1 MKRKIKFI
9 IAIFICLLFFASC
22 DFFEYVQ
29 NEAEDPELVS
39 SREKY
44 IEELSEVRFLEE
56 FREEEQRTYIL
67 ALNEGINQLNDCIH
81 KDLLEGIFLENK
93 TIILSIKTDKDY
105 LEEEEA
111 KQKLMLEYIE
121 KLKQVSSSD
130 DYLDA
135 EQEIYHYFLELG
147 IAALEE
153 NTVLENYEK
162 IFTAYKERI
171 EEIKTK
177 DIYIQEWQVA
187 FCKSVEEY
195 VDFDIY
201 RQAEQEAIKELNNA
215 TKERILS
222 LNTYEAMDNVIRDYK
237 TKVYSFLTDAEHY
250 ANELATLKQE
260 ALKEIKEYRNISEYR
275 ETEQNVWNAIV
286 FSFENLIS
294 GYMDKALVISA
305 LQEHKLILDSLKTN
319 AQYYEEERLELIEEC
334 YNDLLSQIDFS
345 HMSEEN
351 QIYYQK
357 YCDDSKK
364 VLLEIPLKEEI
375 QKRHLIYKEELF
387 TSLVQAG
394 DANAIKKYKEN
405 VIDKLKIYLDET
417 DYRDEQKT
425 EIKNI
430 LFAQSVE
437 ISSLESFDEIE
448 EEVKRSERL
457 LDEVPTNEELW
468 KEEDEAFVQTL
479 SAKYTTILDMP
490 ACLDEANDYY
500 ELAQIIDFYA
510 FYQINSMSF
519 ERNRFRVKIH
529 FENDKT
535 ATWIKNE
542 VYWYC
547 ELLRSTIGVDAV
559 FEKNRNLV
567 ITLIPYDFASQSNKT
582 LMEPVFK
589 NDCHT
594 YYDQEED
601 ISSRIRRGIDFD
613 DFKYLKY
620 KKEIPV
626 WNTQQLWY
634 ALEHE
639 YIPICQ
645 ENSMAELVLNK
656 AKEILREIITDD
668 MSDEEKIFEIFS
680 WFGRNVQYDFYMGEY
695 NNSSDMNAYPEE
707 NISLLNSFFAEGALL
722 DGLAVCSGYA
732 KAYLI
737 LLRLEGIES
746 VRILARCHQ
755 LKGKNSINGRDDG
768 TGGYGSH
775 EFVYIKMGDEW
786 YFSDIEK
793 STCEARQDLIS
804 YVYLL
809 LPPSFETYG
818 FTVMYPQLNLATSI
832 SKIYKKVKFDEK
844 SLLIN
849 DLISL
854 KEFMGQF
861 ESRDGKYQTSII
873 VDPKQ
878 YFNATNDLVDLIPEG
893 FDIYV
898 LKVGNNI
905 SEIIIYN

>member
-9 IAIFICLLFFASC
+9 IAIFICLLFCASC

-29 NEAEDPELVS
+29 NEAEDSELVS

-44 IEELSEVRFLEE
+44 IEELSEVRSLEE

-111 KQKLMLEYIE
+111 KQKLMLDYIE
-121 KLKQVSSSD
+121 KLQHVSNTD
-130 DYLDA
+130 DYLDD

-153 NTVLENYEK
+153 NTILENYEK

-201 RQAEQEAIKELNNA
+201 RQAEQEAIKELNTT
-215 TKERILS
+215 TKEKILS
-222 LNTYEAMDNVIRDYK
+222 LNTYEDMDNVVRDYK
-237 TKVYSFLTDAEHY
+237 TKIYSFLTDAEHY
-250 ANELATLKQE
+250 ANELSILKQE
-260 ALKEIKEYRNISEYR
+260 ALKEIKEYKNISEYR
-275 ETEQNVWNAIV
+275 EPEQNIWSAIV
-286 FSFENLIS
+286 LSFENLIS
-294 GYMDKALVISA
+294 GYLDKALVIST

-334 YNDLLSQIDFS
+334 YNDLLSQIDFA

-351 QIYYQK
+351 QAYYQE

-364 VLLEIPLKEEI
+364 TLLEISLKEEI
-375 QKRHLIYKEELF
+375 QKRHLLFKEELF
-387 TSLVQAG
+387 TSLAQAG
-394 DANAIKKYKEN
+394 DANAIKKYKEI

-417 DYRDEQKT
+417 DYREEQKT

-430 LFAQSVE
+430 LFAQNIE

-457 LDEVPTNEELW
+457 LDEIPTNDELW
-468 KEEDEAFVQTL
+468 KEEDEVFVQTL

-490 ACLDEANDYY
+490 VCLDEANDYY

-510 FYQINSMSF
+510 FYQIDNKSF
-519 ERNRFRVKIH
+519 ERNKFRVKIN
-529 FENDKT
+529 FETDKT

-547 ELLRSTIGVDAV
+547 ELLRSTIGVDVA

-567 ITLIPYDFASQSNKT
+567 ITFIPYNFASQSNKT
-582 LMEPVFK
+582 AVLPVSK
-589 NDCHT
+589 NDCPT
-594 YYDQEED
+594 YYDQDQD
-601 ISSRIRRGIDFD
+601 IASRVKRSANFD
-613 DFKYLKY
+613 GFKYLNY
-620 KKEIPV
+620 KKEIEV

-639 YIPICQ
+639 FIPICR
-645 ENSMAELVLNK
+645 ENSTAEIVLNR

-680 WFGRNVQYDFYMGEY
+680 WFGRNVQYDFYMGY
-695 NNSSDMNAYPEE
+695 SNYSSDMYAYPEE
-707 NISLLNSFFAEGALL
+707 NVSKLNCFFAEGPLL

-737 LLRLEGIES
+737 LLRMEGIES

-755 LKGKNSINGRDDG
+755 LQGKNSINGRDDG

-775 EFVYIKMGDEW
+775 EFVYIKFGDEW

-832 SKIYKKVKFDEK
+832 SKIYNKVKFDEK

-878 YFNATNDLVDLIPEG
+878 YSNATDDLVDLIPEG